1 MEVSASF
8 FLWLLE
14 APAPGPEAASPHSVH
29 LTLVVTSPSCPQI
42 TVCLISIISL
52 RLDPQLD
59 ALYKF
64 REQDMRSRLS
74 PLPHLLWFHCRGT
87 PAGGLTGV
95 TVLPLPLSSR
105 QASGTW
111 CWLCGGE
118 MTVRPSSPRVA
129 VSRVAAQGHCVRTGW
144 AHTVSDFHSGNWKEQ
159 DFTFVLARGTLACQ
173 CKTPEPLVSLCK
185 VKMVGNWRIV

>member
-74 PLPHLLWFHCRGT
+74 SVTSSLVLLQRNSCWRTHGSHS
-87 PAGGLTGV
+87 P
-95 TVLPLPLSSR
+95 PPSSR

-118 MTVRPSSPRVA
+118 MTVRPSSPRVV

-144 AHTVSDFHSGNWKEQ
+144 AHTVSDFHSGNWKEEQ
-159 DFTFVLARGTLACQ
+159 DFSFVLARGTLACQ